1 MLMIIMMLTTLRLKE
16 TVIFR
21 LIIMIEHTQATMT
34 VLAITIAAIRNRSSV
49 SGEAGSF

>member
-1 MLMIIMMLTTLRLKE
+1 MLMVIMMLTTFKLKD

-21 LIIMIEHTQATMT
+21 LIIMIEHTHATMT

-49 SGEAGSF
+49 SGDAGSF